1 MHLKRVE
8 LGMRVKLRKW
18 MRENIGYVAI
28 WIFMGLTL
36 LTLVIREI
44 GIYTLV
50 VIAPFLP
57 LFILAMVKMA
67 KELRK
72 R

>member
-1 MHLKRVE
+1 MRVE
-8 LGMRVKLRKW
+8 LRKW
-18 MRENIGYVAI
+18 MREHALYVSL
-28 WIFMGLTL
+28 WIIMGLTL
-36 LTLVIREI
+36 LGLVIREI
-44 GIYTLV
+44 GVNTLA

-57 LFILAMVKMA
+57 PFIIAMVKMG

>member
-1 MHLKRVE
+1 MRVE
-8 LGMRVKLRKW
+8 LRKW
-18 MRENIGYVAI
+18 MRENAIYVSL
-28 WIFMGLTL
+28 WIIMGLTML
-36 LTLVIREI
+36 GLVIREI
-44 GIYTLV
+44 GVNTLA

-57 LFILAMVKMA
+57 PFIIAMVKMG

>member
-1 MHLKRVE
+1 MRVE
-8 LGMRVKLRKW
+8 LRKW
-18 MRENIGYVAI
+18 MRENAIYVSL
-28 WIFMGLTL
+28 WIIMGLTML
-36 LTLVIREI
+36 GLVIREI
-44 GIYTLV
+44 GVNTLA

-57 LFILAMVKMA
+57 PFIIAMVKMR

>member
-1 MHLKRVE
+1 
-8 LGMRVKLRKW
+8 MRVKLKEW
-18 MRENIGYVAI
+18 MRQNAAYVAI

-36 LTLVIREI
+36 LALVIREI

-57 LFILAMVKMA
+57 PFIIAMVKMA

>member
-1 MHLKRVE
+1 
-8 LGMRVKLRKW
+8 
-18 MRENIGYVAI
+18 MREHALYVSL
-28 WIFMGLTL
+28 WIIMGLTL
-36 LTLVIREI
+36 LGLIIREI
-44 GIYTLV
+44 GINTLA

-57 LFILAMVKMA
+57 PFIIAMLRMG